1 MDTSDYPSL
10 GFLARLNAQIL
21 VHNQA
26 VACMVDAQL
35 DDIERL
41 FRAATQRDWAAV
53 LKLGEQ
59 LASVLEDRADKPVVR
74 TVRKVC
80 NALRSD
86 PSGAKAARHL
96 PELLAACR
104 EAKLR
109 RDLPGLT
116 R

>member
-10 GFLARLNAQIL
+10 GLLARLNAQLL

-26 VACMVDAQL
+26 VAAVVDVQL

-41 FRAATQRDWAAV
+41 FRAATQHDWQAV
-53 LKLGEQ
+53 LTLGEQ
-59 LASVLEDRADKPVVR
+59 LVGNLEDRADKPVVR
-74 TVRKVC
+74 SARKVC
-80 NALRSD
+80 NALRGD
-86 PSGAKAARHL
+86 PSGAKAVRHL

-109 RDLPGLT
+109 RELPS
-116 R
+116 

>member
-10 GFLARLNAQIL
+10 GLLARLNAQLL

-26 VACMVDAQL
+26 VAAVVDAQL

-41 FRAATQRDWAAV
+41 FRAATQRDWQAV

-59 LASVLEDRADKPVVR
+59 LVSNLEDRADKPMVR
-74 TVRKVC
+74 SARKVC
-80 NALRSD
+80 NALHGD
-86 PSGAKAARHL
+86 PSGAKAMRHL

-109 RDLPGLT
+109 REPLN
-116 R
+116 